1 MGHISHNEQLV
12 LTSGNVHVYLI
23 QGDVLLVDTG
33 AARGRLLVIGVEK
46 LKFESRPAFIPCE
59 ELPNIGRNGL
69 LCLLL
74 ALCSTGTTSTY
85 VGSNLG
91 LHELSF

>member
-1 MGHISHNEQLV
+1 MGHISHDEQLV
-12 LTSGNVHVYLI
+12 LASGNVHVYLI

-46 LKFESRPAFIPCE
+46 LKFESRPAFIPCK
-59 ELPNIGRNGL
+59 ELPNVARNGL
-69 LCLLL
+69 FCLLL
-74 ALCSTGTTSTY
+74 ALSPTGTSPAD
-85 VGSNLG
+85 VGSNLS